1 MPRKLIASAIGF
13 CMLISAQTAS
23 ASGKS
28 PGEGI
33 SDPGSGSIA
42 AGVAVYQGR
51 WSGTRSACTWVLLDA
66 SAALDRFDRDQPI
79 EKSLGGVPYRLYVRT
94 CPASDQGPADQLVWI
109 PQRSPDAL
117 AFDGR
122 AYLSRIVPRPEIGA
136 APPTGE
142 GIAQVGMWFWTGTP
156 FEPMSVTAWVPGPT
170 GVVWATTT
178 ATPVRLVIDPGDGD
192 LGTGPLV
199 CDGPGEIWLPEYG
212 DELVSQCMYTYRHSS
227 VLAVDGEAFRASVS
241 IEWDVAWTSSTGA
254 SGALAPM
261 STTTIAPI
269 VVREIQAI
277 VTSP

>member
-1 MPRKLIASAIGF
+1 M
-13 CMLISAQTAS
+13 
-23 ASGKS
+23 
-28 PGEGI
+28 
-33 SDPGSGSIA
+33 
-42 AGVAVYQGR
+42 YQGG

-79 EKSLGGVPYRLYVRT
+79 EKSLAGVPYRLYVRT
-94 CPASDQGPADQLVWI
+94 CAASDQAIADQLVWI

-136 APPTGE
+136 APPTGA

-178 ATPVRLVIDPGDGD
+178 ATPVRLVVDPGDGE

-199 CDGPGEIWLPEYG
+199 CDGPGEVWLPDYG
-212 DELVSQCMYTYRHSS
+212 DELVSHCMYTYRHSS
-227 VLAVDGEAFRASVS
+227 VLADDGEAFRASVS

-254 SGALAPM
+254 SGVLAPM
-261 STTTIAPI
+261 STTTVVPI

>member
-1 MPRKLIASAIGF
+1 MYRG
-13 CMLISAQTAS
+13 
-23 ASGKS
+23 G
-28 PGEGI
+28 
-33 SDPGSGSIA
+33 
-42 AGVAVYQGR
+42 
-51 WSGTRSACTWVLLDA
+51 WSGTRSACTWALLDA

-79 EKSLGGVPYRLYVRT
+79 EKSLAGLPYRLYVRT
-94 CPASDQGPADQLVWI
+94 CAASDQGFVDQLVWI

-122 AYLSRIVPRPEIGA
+122 AYLSRIVPRPEIGS
-136 APPTGE
+136 APPAGE

-178 ATPVRLVIDPGDGD
+178 ATPVRLVVDPGDAE

-199 CDGPGEIWLPEYG
+199 CDGPGQIWRPEYG
-212 DELVSQCMYTYRHSS
+212 DDLVSQCMYTYRHSS
-227 VLAVDGEAFRASVS
+227 VLADDGQAFRASMS
-241 IEWDVAWTSSTGA
+241 IEWDVSWTSSTGA

-261 STTTIAPI
+261 STTTAAPI

>member
-1 MPRKLIASAIGF
+1 MPRRLIASAIGF
-13 CMLISAQTAS
+13 CMLMSTQTSS
-23 ASGKS
+23 ASGNF
-28 PGEGI
+28 PGEGS

-42 AGVAVYQGR
+42 AGVAVYRGG
-51 WSGTRSACTWVLLDA
+51 WSGTRSACTWALLDA
-66 SAALDRFDRDQPI
+66 SAALDRFDRDLPI
-79 EKSLGGVPYRLYVRT
+79 EKSLAGVPYRLYVRT
-94 CPASDQGPADQLVWI
+94 CAASDQGTVDQLVWI
-109 PQRSPDAL
+109 PQRSPGAL

-122 AYLSRIVPRPEIGA
+122 AYLSRIVPRPEIAA

-156 FEPMSVTAWVPGPT
+156 FEPMSVTAWVPGPN

-178 ATPVRLVIDPGDGD
+178 ATPVRLVVDPGDAE

-199 CDGPGEIWLPEYG
+199 CDGPGHMWRPEYG
-212 DELVSQCMYTYRHSS
+212 DDLVSQCMYTYRHSS
-227 VLAVDGEAFRASVS
+227 VLADDGQAFRASMS
-241 IEWDVAWTSSTGA
+241 IEWDVSWTSSTGA

-261 STTTIAPI
+261 STTTAAPI